1 METLNLADVEEYLE
15 EYPVIKILH
24 DSEYVRVVLFCL
36 NVNQEI
42 PVHVSSSKVVM
53 QVLNGEGLIK
63 AGKKE
68 IKGKRGTIVFC
79 DKEEPHGMKAEK
91 QFTVLATIAPR
102 P

>member
-1 METLNLADVEEYLE
+1 
-15 EYPVIKILH
+15 
-24 DSEYVRVVLFCL
+24 
-36 NVNQEI
+36 
-42 PVHVSSSKVVM
+42 M